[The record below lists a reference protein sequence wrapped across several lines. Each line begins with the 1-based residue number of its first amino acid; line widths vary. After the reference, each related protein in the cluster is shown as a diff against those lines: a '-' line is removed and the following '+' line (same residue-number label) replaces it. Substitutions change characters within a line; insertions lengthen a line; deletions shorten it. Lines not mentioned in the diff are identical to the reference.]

1 MEWQQLEYFIA
12 IAKQQHMTNAAKE
25 LSVTQPALSRSIATL
40 EKEFGVELF
49 ERRGR
54 NLVLNR
60 YGQLLL
66 GRAQTALLEIEK
78 ARQEIASLIHPL
90 SGVLSL
96 CFPHILGAE
105 LFPAMLGAFREQYAD
120 IRFDLNQCTISELV
134 SRIINN
140 DSDFG
145 LTTLESV
152 NDAFHWHLIGISELY
167 LAVPV
172 HHPWAGKESIRLEEL
187 NEVRYVGLK
196 PSCALSYTVEQLLA
210 RSRVEPDTVYRAD
223 ELDMVAGL
231 VAAGYG
237 VSLLP
242 KTLGISNYPMAWVKV
257 NDPESVITV
266 GVVWKKDR
274 QLTPVSEVFL
284 SFIRERYSGAS
295 PLHRSRQQDG

>member
-12 IAKQQHMTNAAKE
+12 IAKSQHMTNAAKE

-66 GRAQTALLEIEK
+66 GRAQTALSEIEK
-78 ARQEIASLIHPL
+78 AKQEIANQINPGSGIVSL
-90 SGVLSL
+90 G
-96 CFPHILGAE
+96 FPHILGAE
-105 LFPAMLGAFREQYAD
+105 LFPAMLGAFRERYAD
-120 IRFDLNQCTISELV
+120 IRFDLNQCSIDDLV
-134 SRIINN
+134 KRILNN
-140 DSDFG
+140 DCDFG
-145 LTTLESV
+145 ITTWESV
-152 NDAFHWHLIGISELY
+152 DEAFHWHLIGTSELY
-167 LAVPV
+167 LTLPI
-172 HHPWAGKESIRLEEL
+172 HHPWAGKDSICLEEL
-187 NEVRYVGLK
+187 QGVPYVGLK
-196 PSCALSYTVEQLLA
+196 PSCALSYTVEALLA

-231 VAAGYG
+231 VSAGYG

-242 KTLGISNYPMAWVKV
+242 KTLGTGNYPMAWVKV
-257 NDPESVITV
+257 DDPASKLTV

-274 QLTPVSEVFL
+274 RLTPVSEVFL
-284 SFIRERYSGAS
+284 GFVRDRYPRSSERSGA
-295 PLHRSRQQDG
+295 

>member
-12 IAKQQHMTNAAKE
+12 IAKLQHMTNAAKE
-25 LSVTQPALSRSIATL
+25 LSVTQPALSRSIAAL

-66 GRAQTALLEIEK
+66 GRARNAVQEMEK
-78 ARQEIASLIHPL
+78 AKQEIANLIHPL
-90 SGVLSL
+90 SGRLSL

-105 LFPAMLGAFREQYAD
+105 LFPVMLGAFREQYTD
-120 IRFDLNQCTISELV
+120 IRFDLNQCTLDELTAK
-134 SRIINN
+134 ILNN

-145 LTTLESV
+145 ITTLESV
-152 NDAFHWHLIGISELY
+152 HEAFHWHLIGRSELY

-172 HHPWAGKESIRLEEL
+172 HHPWASRESISLEEL
-187 NEVRYVGLK
+187 HGVPYIGLK
-196 PSCALSYTVEQLLA
+196 PSCALSNTVEELLA
-210 RSRVEPDTVYRAD
+210 CSHVEPDTGYRAD

-242 KTLGISNYPMAWVKV
+242 KTLGISSYPLAWVQV
-257 NDPESVITV
+257 NDPESVLTV
-266 GVVWKKDR
+266 GLIWKKDR

-284 SFIRERYSGAS
+284 SFILERYPRNVA
-295 PLHRSRQQDG
+295 QF